1 MEDGG
6 GATGEMM
13 EQLQE
18 DDAKEDAGVV
28 NNAEFSSSTSK
39 SSVFLNAACAITN
52 TTPNSQSAVPPEYSP
67 SRGSRTTA
75 RSSPLLPRSSPL
87 PARSKRRGRLPFFFF
102 NSTSGS
108 SRRKTM
114 KTMSEIGCQS
124 RLRNRIRNHDGIL
137 HLEVGD
143 ARSDPKASEN
153 EEGKFE

>member
-28 NNAEFSSSTSK
+28 KNAEFSSSTSK
-39 SSVFLNAACAITN
+39 SSVFLNTACAITN
-52 TTPNSQSAVPPEYSP
+52 TTPNSQSAVPPEYSS
-67 SRGSRTTA
+67 SRGSRTVA
-75 RSSPLLPRSSPL
+75 RLSPL

-108 SRRKTM
+108 SRR

-143 ARSDPKASEN
+143 ARSDPP
-153 EEGKFE
+153 EGVGE